1 MLTPT
6 LPDLTPTPTTGW
18 WARLL
23 NSLLHSFAAA
33 AI

>member
-6 LPDLTPTPTTGW
+6 RSDSTPTPATGW

-23 NSLLHSFAAA
+23 NSLLHSFAVV